1 MVPLEGTVPIEND
14 DHVLRARRTA
24 ATTRIVLGIVGIALI
39 IAQPHLPAHRLLAIA
54 GFCTITA
61 TALVQRLAP
70 RLSWLKVEESLAG
83 TAAVLIVG
91 LGNQQVTVLSVLWLA
106 AVASGV
112 MARGGRVHWIG
123 RTVVLSALA
132 LPAIRQGHLAPD
144 HAALCAA
151 AIGLLLTSGRL
162 TRELNHLLQQARS
175 DADSAETL
183 LLAGDIASRVVSR
196 ASGGAR
202 TPAPEEEAL
211 DGNERRQA
219 REALAQLVAG
229 QGLAM
234 VVQPIVEMR
243 TGAVHAYEA
252 LARLGQSGNDNSPL
266 PWFSL
271 AEKLGERDAL
281 ERACLHA
288 ALDLYGRRPRG
299 TRLSVN
305 LSAPV
310 LLDPLTLEML
320 LAVDQSRPNALRG
333 LIIEITEET
342 LVHGDLQLE
351 QAFEPLRA
359 RGARL
364 AVDDMGAGYSGLRQ
378 IIAVRPSYL
387 KLDRSLVCDIDHDE
401 DRAALV
407 GALVGYATQV
417 GSLLVAEGIENAAE
431 LRRLQELGVPLAQGF
446 HLGRPRASWAAPSGA
461 ESIRSGSWNLRERDA
476 IAIGSTNGAP
486 VAAEARAQAYTPDSL
501 QPV

>member
-1 MVPLEGTVPIEND
+1 MAPPAGTVPIEND

-24 ATTRIVLGIVGIALI
+24 ATTRIVLGILGIALI
-39 IAQPHLPAHRLLAIA
+39 LAQPHLPAHRLLAIA
-54 GFCTITA
+54 GFCTITI

-70 RLSWLKVEESLAG
+70 RLSWLKIEESLAG

-91 LGNQQVTVLSVLWLA
+91 LGNQQVTALSVLWLA

-132 LPAIRQGHLAPD
+132 LPVVRQGHLAPD

-202 TPAPEEEAL
+202 APDPAQETL
-211 DGNERRQA
+211 GGQERRQA
-219 REALAQLVAG
+219 REALAQLLAG

-234 VVQPIVEMR
+234 AVQPIVEMR

-252 LARLGQSGNDNSPL
+252 LARFGQNSNDNSPL

-281 ERACLHA
+281 ERACLRA

-320 LAVDQSRPNALRG
+320 LAVDQNRPNALRG

-342 LVHGDLQLE
+342 LVQGDLQLE
-351 QAFEPLRA
+351 KAFEPLRA

-407 GALVGYATQV
+407 GALVGYSAQV
-417 GSLLVAEGIENAAE
+417 GSLLVAEGIETATE

-446 HLGRPRASWAAPSGA
+446 HLGRPHASWAAQSGA
-461 ESIRSGSWNLRERDA
+461 ENPRNGSWDPRAQDTL
-476 IAIGSTNGAP
+476 GSVSA
-486 VAAEARAQAYTPDSL
+486 VAVTAEAHSPARAADLL